1 MEEINKKRI
10 IKSRSYNE
18 PLPKIQKNMI
28 SLNKEIKDKNS
39 NSSSSKIMLFNYRKY
54 KIKNAQNQ
62 NNPIVSYAND
72 SFHKTIATKNQT
84 DLLNYLKKNLENKNQ
99 NSNNNNNVVNIN
111 ENSTKYRTLYR
122 NRTQESLYTLRPKNK
137 FLNNFQD
144 SKDSQEENCF
154 NLNYYND
161 LNKSTNRRKTDNM
174 NSFTKNI
181 ISNDNNF
188 ESKENTENLINI
200 IEQIQKNTSQKDGNA
215 AMKLYN
221 TTRPKKKDKM
231 WTFLLKS
238 KKEKTSANDIIIHY
252 LKENERDNSKN
263 IPFSNFKKYL
273 DKIDYK
279 KFNYGLNKIYGN
291 TDAFL
296 RRIEEIKK
304 NNVIAYKKDFNI
316 ENYQNT
322 LLKILKKRVSE
333 KSYFKL
339 QASFKQFN
347 ERNYGLLIPKGRF
360 INLAEKLKD
369 FLSKDIYE
377 KMKRAKKNYLLYLG
391 KKEEQLHQS
400 EIEGEKRDKFYK
412 KLNKK
417 LKKFNKKR
425 RRNTSY

>member
-62 NNPIVSYAND
+62 NNPIVSYTND

-84 DLLNYLKKNLENKNQ
+84 DLLNYLKKNPENKNQ
-99 NSNNNNNVVNIN
+99 NSNNNNVNNNN

-181 ISNDNNF
+181 INNDNN
-188 ESKENTENLINI
+188 
-200 IEQIQKNTSQKDGNA
+200 
-215 AMKLYN
+215 
-221 TTRPKKKDKM
+221 
-231 WTFLLKS
+231 
-238 KKEKTSANDIIIHY
+238 
-252 LKENERDNSKN
+252 
-263 IPFSNFKKYL
+263 
-273 DKIDYK
+273 
-279 KFNYGLNKIYGN
+279 
-291 TDAFL
+291 
-296 RRIEEIKK
+296 
-304 NNVIAYKKDFNI
+304 
-316 ENYQNT
+316 
-322 LLKILKKRVSE
+322 
-333 KSYFKL
+333 
-339 QASFKQFN
+339 
-347 ERNYGLLIPKGRF
+347 
-360 INLAEKLKD
+360 
-369 FLSKDIYE
+369 
-377 KMKRAKKNYLLYLG
+377 
-391 KKEEQLHQS
+391 
-400 EIEGEKRDKFYK
+400 
-412 KLNKK
+412 
-417 LKKFNKKR
+417 
-425 RRNTSY
+425 